1 MIVLPILFCYSYYG
15 DCMEIYYTND
25 KLYISITDS
34 ISFSLVSK
42 LKKKL
47 YHILDIYKI
56 NNIEIDI
63 ENNDKYDESLIDEL
77 IKDYDT
83 KYKGIIIVK

>member
-1 MIVLPILFCYSYYG
+1 
-15 DCMEIYYTND
+15 MEIYYTND

-34 ISFSLVSK
+34 ISFSLINK
-42 LKKKL
+42 LKKKM

-63 ENNDKYDESLIDEL
+63 ENNDKYDETLIDDL
-77 IKDYDT
+77 INDYDN

>member
-1 MIVLPILFCYSYYG
+1 
-15 DCMEIYYTND
+15 MEIYYTND

-34 ISFSLVSK
+34 ISFSLVNK

-63 ENNDKYDESLIDEL
+63 ENNDKYDETLIDEL

>member
-1 MIVLPILFCYSYYG
+1 
-15 DCMEIYYTND
+15 MEIYYTND

-34 ISFSLVSK
+34 ISFSLVNK